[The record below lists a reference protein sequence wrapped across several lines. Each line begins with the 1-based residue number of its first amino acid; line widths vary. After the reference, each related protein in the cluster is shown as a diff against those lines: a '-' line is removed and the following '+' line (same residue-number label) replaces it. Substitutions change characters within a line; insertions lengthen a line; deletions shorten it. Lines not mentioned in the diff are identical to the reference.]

1 MRSALPFAALCSLV
15 IMTSCSTFGSDK
27 DIAAEYYAIAEGY
40 TGTSKYDKAIDYY
53 EKAARYKNF
62 ANAAHYGLARV
73 YALSGK
79 WDESCALLDDLYAQ
93 DNTNEMIT
101 TAYAFALASEGR
113 SVKALGLYE
122 AIWKAHVDDPQA
134 GRNYAE
140 ILVLVQRYQDAL
152 DLIDELKKKFPDAD
166 AMKGIDDL
174 AKKAAAALNPAES
187 TDGTAASDGK
197 AADPATTDAKAAPDI
212 SSAPDAPAKDSVLS
226 SGKPSATAVT
236 PAASEKTKN

>member
-1 MRSALPFAALCSLV
+1 MPFAAPLCALV
-15 IMTSCSTFGSDK
+15 MLASCSTFGADR

-40 TGTSKYDKAIDYY
+40 AGTSKYDKAISYY

-79 WDESCALLDDLYAQ
+79 WDESCALLDGLYAQ
-93 DNTNEMIT
+93 DPANEMIA

-122 AIWKAHVDDPQA
+122 AIYGAHGDDPQA

-152 DLIDELKKKFPDAD
+152 DLIAELKKKFPDAD

-174 AKKAAAALNPAES
+174 AKKAEAALNPAES
-187 TDGTAASDGK
+187 TGET
-197 AADPATTDAKAAPDI
+197 AADPAPSGGADTGSPSADVGAAPEKPAGAKDAKDAAATPGD
-212 SSAPDAPAKDSVLS
+212 SPAAAKTAPAN
-226 SGKPSATAVT
+226 P
-236 PAASEKTKN
+236 EKKK

>member
-1 MRSALPFAALCSLV
+1 
-15 IMTSCSTFGSDK
+15 MTSCSTFGSDK

-79 WDESCALLDDLYAQ
+79 WDESCALLDELYAQ
-93 DNTNEMIT
+93 DNANEMIT

-122 AIWKAHVDDPQA
+122 AIWKAHADDPQA

-166 AMKGIDDL
+166 AMKGIDEL
-174 AKKAAAALNPAES
+174 AKKAEAALNPAES
-187 TDGTAASDGK
+187 TDGTATDPAATDGK
-197 AADPATTDAKAAPDI
+197 AAPDGT
-212 SSAPDAPAKDSVLS
+212 AVKDAPAKDSALS
-226 SGKPSATAVT
+226 SGKEPAAAVT
-236 PAASEKTKN
+236 PVASEKKKN